1 MCNSFDF
8 VKATLKEMTVQIQT
22 ASDVPSCAPN
32 TPKLAPYTHI
42 SKLKMEI
49 IRDGKIKM
57 KLKMISKIHIKTAI
71 LLGVFISPAHCSIL
85 FTR

>member
-8 VKATLKEMTVQIQT
+8 VKATLKEITVQTQT
-22 ASDVPSCAPN
+22 ASDVPSCAPK

-42 SKLKMEI
+42 SKPKMEI
-49 IRDGKIKM
+49 ILDGKIKK
-57 KLKMISKIHIKTAI
+57 KLKIISKMHINTAI
-71 LLGVFISPAHCSIL
+71 LLGVFISPAHCNIL